1 MADSHD
7 RDANDSTGG
16 GFMMAL
22 LTGTVVGAGL
32 GMLLA
37 PKGGSE
43 LRGRIGEQ
51 ARKLADKASD
61 QDRRADEAASGW
73 AERGRHIVDGARGA
87 VPRGA
92 AEARDYT
99 SGTTSSSYP
108 GSSSCGSTG
117 STGSSFFSGTT
128 GSHR

>member
-7 RDANDSTGG
+7 RDANEGTGG

-37 PKGGSE
+37 PKG
-43 LRGRIGEQ
+43 GRIGEQ

-73 AERGRHIVDGARGA
+73 AERGRRIVDGAREA

-92 AEARDYT
+92 AEARDDT
-99 SGTTSSSYP
+99 SGTTGSSYP

>member
-7 RDANDSTGG
+7 RDANEGTGG

-37 PKGGSE
+37 PKG
-43 LRGRIGEQ
+43 GRIGEQ

-73 AERGRHIVDGARGA
+73 ADRGRRIVDGAREA

-128 GSHR
+128 ASHR